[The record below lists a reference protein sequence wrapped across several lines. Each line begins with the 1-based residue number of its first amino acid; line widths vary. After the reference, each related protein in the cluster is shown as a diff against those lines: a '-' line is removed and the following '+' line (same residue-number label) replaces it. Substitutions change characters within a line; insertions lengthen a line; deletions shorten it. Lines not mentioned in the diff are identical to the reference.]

1 MNKSLKIKYDLSNN
15 YFKYFNEANGVS
27 IKKKLLLKKDLKL
40 ETATK
45 IFFKYFIILFIISI
59 ILITFYVNSNVN
71 IYIIFGKIFL
81 FVSFLSLYI
90 ILLIYIQSKSKQNSQ
105 TGEITIDENGISDK
119 SIDNKKISMAW
130 ENIELV
136 AVTKNT
142 ITILTNFQI
151 LFILEKKNKDKIIEL
166 IKNYSNVKIIDN

>member
-59 ILITFYVNSNVN
+59 ILITF
-71 IYIIFGKIFL
+71 
-81 FVSFLSLYI
+81 
-90 ILLIYIQSKSKQNSQ
+90 
-105 TGEITIDENGISDK
+105 
-119 SIDNKKISMAW
+119 
-130 ENIELV
+130 
-136 AVTKNT
+136 
-142 ITILTNFQI
+142 
-151 LFILEKKNKDKIIEL
+151 
-166 IKNYSNVKIIDN
+166 

>member
-1 MNKSLKIKYDLSNN
+1 
-15 YFKYFNEANGVS
+15 
-27 IKKKLLLKKDLKL
+27 
-40 ETATK
+40 
-45 IFFKYFIILFIISI
+45 
-59 ILITFYVNSNVN
+59 
-71 IYIIFGKIFL
+71 
-81 FVSFLSLYI
+81 
-90 ILLIYIQSKSKQNSQ
+90 
-105 TGEITIDENGISDK
+105 
-119 SIDNKKISMAW
+119 MAW